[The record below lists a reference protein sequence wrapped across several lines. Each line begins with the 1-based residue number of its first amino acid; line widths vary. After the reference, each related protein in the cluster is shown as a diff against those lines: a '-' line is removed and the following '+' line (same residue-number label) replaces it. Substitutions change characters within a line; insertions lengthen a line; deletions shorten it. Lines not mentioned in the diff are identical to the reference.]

1 MGWEVRNLT
10 IIPSQQSKLE
20 LLTPPQPHSGVG
32 IDSVYGPRN
41 TTVDAHCHLEKAQK
55 EERRKERCPS
65 MEAQGDS
72 KVMTGE
78 HVAATGASDSH
89 WTAGQRPVE
98 DCLHMGQQDLQKEES
113 REC

>member
-20 LLTPPQPHSGVG
+20 LLTPPHSGVG

-41 TTVDAHCHLEKAQK
+41 TTVDARCRLEKAQK
-55 EERRKERCPS
+55 EERRKERRPS
-65 MEAQGDS
+65 LEAQGDS
-72 KVMTGE
+72 TVMTGK
-78 HVAATGASDSH
+78 HVAASGASDSY

-98 DCLHMGQQDLQKEES
+98 DCLHTGQQDLQKEES